1 MLYQLTGTVDNTG
14 EKTFTAPANAAL
26 EGNLDYFVV
35 FQDTNTPNHHYSIS
49 RVDDDDV
56 DSGLTMR
63 GLSRR
68 WQRANGGTWSSTR
81 NQAIAIELIGATA
94 STNTAPEFSQ
104 TSLTRSIAENTA
116 TNTNIEDSGETFTL
130 RLSNVSGTEFDI
142 AAATGTIYNDESE
155 GPGASG
161 TPGAG
166 NTQTNTGTNTG
177 AALTAAL
184 LDALADGHGGS
195 AFALTLRFSEEFP
208 LSFRTLRDSALS
220 VTNGTLTGVARTTAG
235 ENREWTLEVTPDGDT
250 AVTVTLAA
258 PASQLT
264 LGGRP
269 VNLAA
274 LSGHPQG
281 RRDPAAERTAAS
293 PHVLNSGQVDPAAGS
308 ADPDAD
314 PFDVLSSRYTL
325 DDTAWGIADLNSD
338 PAALHADPS
347 AGSDPAAAAVGAGGK
362 ATLLERLAWKLLT
375 QDNWSVDRRQFLS
388 RSSFDLPLSALKGET
403 DDEQAPATGP
413 CGAAAR

>member
-1 MLYQLTGTVDNTG
+1 MWFEAVPGGHDGTSAI
-14 EKTFTAPANAAL
+14 TFKVKFNKKPA
-26 EGNLDYFVV
+26 DYSYV
-35 FQDTNTPNHHYSIS
+35 
-49 RVDDDDV
+49 
-56 DSGLTMR
+56 
-63 GLSRR
+63 
-68 WQRANGGTWSSTR
+68 
-81 NQAIAIELIGATA
+81 
-94 STNTAPEFSQ
+94 
-104 TSLTRSIAENTA
+104 
-116 TNTNIEDSGETFTL
+116 
-130 RLSNVSGTEFDI
+130 
-142 AAATGTIYNDESE
+142 
-155 GPGASG
+155 
-161 TPGAG
+161 
-166 NTQTNTGTNTG
+166 
-177 AALTAAL
+177 
-184 LDALADGHGGS
+184 
-195 AFALTLRFSEEFP
+195 
-208 LSFRTLRDSALS
+208 TLRDS
-220 VTNGTLTGVARTTAG
+220 TLKIRQGGQGLTASRARRLNAPH
-235 ENREWTLEVTPDGDT
+235 NDQWEVTITPVST
-250 AVTVTLAA
+250 ARSTGTISNSDPLPKGWLARFGRTSATQVLGLLDARFDEARA

-375 QDNWSVDRRQFLS
+375 QDNWSVDRRKFLS